1 MDGNLASI
9 PKGDILVVDDKPDNL
24 RLLSDLLKEQGYKV
38 RSVMSGQT
46 ALKAAQARSPDLIL
60 LDINMPQMDGYE
72 VCQHL
77 KAEPQT
83 QDIPVIFI
91 SALDEVLDKVKAFS
105 VGGVDYMTKPFQIGE
120 VLARIENQLKLRWA
134 QKVLAKQ
141 NALLEQ
147 EVRTRQQSEAR
158 ERERAA
164 QLAKALETLKQ
175 TQAQLI
181 QTEKMSGL
189 GQMVAGIAHELNN
202 PVTFIYGNLTHAN
215 DYFED
220 LLELIELYQQVYP
233 TPAPPLQQALE
244 EIGLDFLIEDLR
256 KLLGS
261 MKAGSDRIRAI
272 VEGLLNFS
280 RHDQAEMKAVNLHEG
295 IDNALMILQHR
306 LRQQNTP
313 QIEAIREYAQLPLV
327 NCYPSQIN
335 QVFMNLLNNAIDA
348 LEVCASLNGEMLA
361 GSEQPANLPTCQPE
375 SVSKPTIWICT
386 EARENGTVIIRIADN
401 GPGMSEEV
409 RSRIFD
415 PFFTTKTVGQGTG
428 LGLSISYQIV
438 VEQHHGKLTC
448 DSSPGKGTEFTIEIP
463 MLEELEPP
471 MMKDLDS

>member
-233 TPAPPLQQALE
+233 TPVSPLQQALE

-295 IDNALMILQHR
+295 NDNDLMILQHR
-306 LRQQNTP
+306 HRQQKTP
-313 QIEAIREYAQLPLV
+313 QIEAIRE
-327 NCYPSQIN
+327 
-335 QVFMNLLNNAIDA
+335 
-348 LEVCASLNGEMLA
+348 
-361 GSEQPANLPTCQPE
+361 
-375 SVSKPTIWICT
+375 
-386 EARENGTVIIRIADN
+386 
-401 GPGMSEEV
+401 
-409 RSRIFD
+409 
-415 PFFTTKTVGQGTG
+415 
-428 LGLSISYQIV
+428 
-438 VEQHHGKLTC
+438 
-448 DSSPGKGTEFTIEIP
+448 
-463 MLEELEPP
+463 
-471 MMKDLDS
+471 

>member
-233 TPAPPLQQALE
+233 TPVSPLQQALE

-306 LRQQNTP
+306 LRQQKTP

-348 LEVCASLNGEMLA
+348 LDLCASLNGEMLA